1 MTSSARSTLAPL
13 SGMPKLDMPT
23 LRYCLKRVKQRG
35 RRRCTLTNN
44 EYVDTPGIRRLKA
57 LTPEE
62 QLKVTRERGIHY
74 LPYLALGLVPVY
86 AALLQWVYRPRHRRY
101 GAHLVFGLYT
111 HSFLLLIV
119 VIEAKLPP
127 ALATPLPC
135 GLSFTSRSRLSAC
148 TEKHGARPSGVA
160 LF

>member
-86 AALLQWVYRPRHRRY
+86 AALLQWVPHSSQAIRGTSGIRS
-101 GAHLVFGLYT
+101 LYT
-111 HSFLLLIV
+111 Q
-119 VIEAKLPP
+119 LP
-127 ALATPLPC
+127 
-135 GLSFTSRSRLSAC
+135 SVDSR
-148 TEKHGARPSGVA
+148 H
-160 LF
+160 